1 MELEF
6 KTLNYQTFLSIGSNL
21 GDRFEN
27 LRQAQSY
34 IASEIG
40 HIARASSVYV
50 TQAWGV
56 RDQPDFLNQA
66 LEVKTELTPEK
77 MLEKIQRIEKQMGRI
92 KTEKWSKRLI
102 DIDILFYNQDII
114 QTENLTIPH
123 PFLHERNFVL
133 APLAEIAPD
142 FLHPIF
148 QISILELY
156 QNSKDNLEAKILTE

>member
-1 MELEF
+1 M
-6 KTLNYQTFLSIGSNL
+6 NHQIFLSTGSNL
-21 GDRFEN
+21 GDRLEN
-27 LRQAQSY
+27 LRQAQEY
-34 IASEIG
+34 IALEIG
-40 HIARASSVYV
+40 TIVQASSVYA

-56 RDQPDFLNQA
+56 HDQPDFLNQA
-66 LEVKTELTPEK
+66 LEVKTELMPAEI
-77 MLEKIQRIEKQMGRI
+77 LEKIQYIEKRMGRI

-148 QISILELY
+148 QISILKLY
-156 QNSKDNLEAKILTE
+156 QNSKDNLEAKTLTE